1 MKKNLSLTDI
11 LGLYATHVQSQHPQK
26 KAQEIIA
33 QSETAINRYTL
44 PGWGLEPFKGR
55 KPTRVETDMATT
67 FKQGINVEQFT
78 TAREAQEKAF
88 ELLQPSDS
96 SKEVYRSRLKEL
108 ISWCIKQGW
117 WPGNTLPEKPVDC
130 CGGRRRRGY
139 GIMAKTLLTSR
150 SALPPYGL
158 QPEQVSEK
166 LKAETENFYKF
177 RTSAH
182 WPGRLEDPV
191 KTKACRNQIGLL
203 FHLLGWFHHYR
214 EVPLEELSLNTL
226 IPPIELKYAASKEA
240 AAAMAAKVG
249 DYVDCW
255 VCEFCNF
262 LIEERNAKSPH
273 TRKNYLCA
281 LLAVAKFQY
290 HKEITSSDY
299 SEVPAVRVLRGR
311 LSLGTKELN
320 NHVPVADMDKK
331 WLDLPQVLELIVE
344 PLRDE
349 CQPKLACGSPRS
361 LKATAYSFQRY
372 VLWGCLTY
380 SPPRRQQELRELKM
394 ALECPVKRPVD
405 VPPDG
410 LYQPLPTGRNRDRNC
425 GYLYRTPDGRW
436 FKDVT
441 PESYKTGKKYGHQD
455 LEIPNVQF
463 PDGRCFYDY
472 LEAWLYGYYKMP
484 DGSWRSCG
492 AAFKPGEPS
501 VGRLWAGRLQFD
513 PVGEFVFV
521 RHNGTPFAEDSMAS
535 YISNAAHAL
544 TGQRLTPHLLRD
556 IFATHFLDNAASDS
570 DIASLAYGMGHSPQ
584 ILRAIY
590 DRRRPVQKHRPIQL
604 AVMELVQKSLHPD
617 STSTK

>member
-11 LGLYATHVQSQHPQK
+11 LGLYATHVQTQHPQK
-26 KAQEIIA
+26 KAQEIIS
-33 QSETAINRYTL
+33 QTETAINRYTL

-55 KPTRVETDMATT
+55 KPTRVEIDRATT
-67 FKQGINVEQFT
+67 FKKGINVEQFT
-78 TAREAQEKAF
+78 TALEAQEKAF

-108 ISWCIKQGW
+108 VSWCIKQGW
-117 WPGNTLPEKPVDC
+117 WPGNTLPEKSVDC

-139 GIMAKTLLTSR
+139 GIMAKTLLTTR

-166 LKAETENFYKF
+166 LKAKTEQFYKF

-191 KTKACRNQIGLL
+191 KTTACRNQIGLF
-203 FHLLGWFHHYR
+203 FHLLGWFHYYR
-214 EVPLEELSLNTL
+214 GVPLEELSLNTL
-226 IPPIELKYAASKEA
+226 IPPVELKYATSKEA

-249 DYVDCW
+249 DYVDRW

-262 LIEERNAKSPH
+262 LIEERGARSPH

-290 HKEITSSDY
+290 HNEITSSDY
-299 SEVPAVRVLRGR
+299 SEVPAVKVLRGR
-311 LSLGTKELN
+311 LSLATKELK
-320 NHVPVADMDKK
+320 NHVPVADVDKK
-331 WLDLPQVLELIVE
+331 WLDLPQVWELIVE
-344 PLRDE
+344 PLRLE
-349 CQPKLACGSPRS
+349 CQPKLACGSGRS

-380 SPPRRQQELRELKM
+380 SPPRRQQELRDLKM

-405 VPPDG
+405 VPADG

-436 FKDVT
+436 IKDVT
-441 PESYKTGKKYGHQD
+441 LESYKTGETYGHQD

-492 AAFKPGEPS
+492 GTFNPGEQE

-521 RHNGTPFAEDSMAS
+521 RHNGTPFAEDSMAN

-556 IFATHFLDNAASDS
+556 IFATHFLDNGASDS

-584 ILRAIY
+584 ILRASY
-590 DRRRPVQKHRPIQL
+590 DRRSPGQKHRPIQL

-617 STSTK
+617 STSD